1 MPMIMDNQQILI
13 KLSSQAAQDLQE
25 LMSELKTDAG
35 EVFSQALNLL
45 KHAQGRLVKFED
57 KKQNKTWQINSYVST
72 VSITNLK

>member
-1 MPMIMDNQQILI
+1 MADSQQILV
-13 KLSSQAAQDLQE
+13 KLSPQAATDLQE
-25 LMSELKTDAG
+25 LIHELKVEAG

-72 VSITNLK
+72 VSMTNLK